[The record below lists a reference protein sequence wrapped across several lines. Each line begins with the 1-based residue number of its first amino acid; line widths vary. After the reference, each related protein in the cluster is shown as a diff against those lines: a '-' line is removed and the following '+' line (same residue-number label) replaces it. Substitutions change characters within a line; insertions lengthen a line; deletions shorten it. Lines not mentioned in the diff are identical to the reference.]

1 MDDVRWLTD
10 DEIDTWLKFRAV
22 VELYPGLLDAQL
34 RRDAQLTHMEYQVL
48 AMLSEVPDRTLRM
61 TALAERTS
69 STLSRLSHV
78 VSRME
83 ERGLV
88 ERRPCPSDRRATNAT
103 LTDGGYA
110 KLVETAPGHV
120 EAVRE
125 YVFDALTPEQVD
137 QLTEITEAML
147 LRVDPDSTRTG
158 HLRRA

>member
-1 MDDVRWLTD
+1 MTSPRWLD
-10 DEIDTWLKFRAV
+10 AREREAWGRRGSLIQLLPAALDT
-22 VELYPGLLDAQL
+22 QL
-34 RRDAQLTHMEYQVL
+34 RRDSDLTHFEYWVL
-48 AMLSEVPDRTLRM
+48 AMLSEAPERTLRM

-147 LRVDPDSTRTG
+147 LRVDPDATRTG
-158 HLRRA
+158 HLRPS